1 MRCGQP
7 AFRAGDLEYEL
18 NEMAEDL
25 RIFVSSIQKELA
37 PERRA
42 VKELVLGDPV
52 LSKFFSDVFL
62 FEDLPARDRR
72 ADKTYLKE
80 AAEREVFIGLMGDK
94 YGTPGADGLSPIEA
108 EFRQATQAHN
118 ERLIFLKDDAS
129 RREPAMT
136 AFVERACAN
145 LTRRRFEDI
154 PALRREVAASL
165 LDYLQEV
172 GRLQV
177 APFDAS
183 PRADLALK
191 DIDAKKIDAFL
202 DAAEAAGRLA
212 PGGSRAP
219 RNVLLH
225 LNLLHEGKLTNAALL
240 LFGRQPEQ
248 LGDAAKIQCLHFL
261 GTQKRKPIE
270 SQQIFEGTSFQLID
284 QAREWVLA
292 RLARRVGRLEKKG
305 RASVSFEVPSEAI
318 AEALVNAVAH
328 RDYRRPGV
336 TQVELF
342 ADRIEVWSP
351 GKLPPGLTP
360 QELRVPHGPI
370 ARNSLIADALYRARY
385 SQKAGTGTTDMIEA
399 CVAHGL
405 PEPSFEQRGP
415 HFVVTLWR
423 EWLTAEVVARLALND
438 RQSAL
443 LPGLKAGLFVTS
455 AAYQRLTGASRQTAS
470 RDLDELVRKG
480 LLERL
485 GGGRGT
491 RYSLARGM
499 PRK

>member
-1 MRCGQP
+1 MPG
-7 AFRAGDLEYEL
+7 
-18 NEMAEDL
+18 DL
-25 RIFVSSIQKELA
+25 RIFVSSVQKELA
-37 PERRA
+37 LERRA

-62 FEDLPARDRR
+62 FEDLPARDRGT
-72 ADKTYLKE
+72 DKSYLKE
-80 AAEREVFIGLMGDK
+80 AGEREVFIGLLGDE
-94 YGTPGADGLSPIEA
+94 YGKPGADGLSPIEA
-108 EFRQATQAHN
+108 EFRQATKAHN
-118 ERLIFLKDDAS
+118 ERLIFLKADAS
-129 RREPAMT
+129 HRKPAMV
-136 AFVERACAN
+136 AFVDRACAH

-154 PALRREVAASL
+154 PELRRQVSASL
-165 LDYLQEV
+165 LDYLLEV

-177 APFDAS
+177 APFDS
-183 PRADLALK
+183 SLRSDMTLK
-191 DIDAKKIDAFL
+191 DIDSKRIDAFL
-202 DAAEAAGRLA
+202 DASEAAGRLA

-225 LNLLHEGKLTNAALL
+225 LNLLSSGRLTNAAVL
-240 LFGRQPEQ
+240 LFGRQPER
-248 LGDAAKIQCLHFL
+248 LGDPASIQCLHFL
-261 GTQKRKPIE
+261 GTQKHKPIE
-270 SQQIFEGTSFQLID
+270 SQQVFQGTSFMLVD

-292 RLARRVGRLEKKG
+292 RLARRVGRLEEAG
-305 RASVSFEVPSEAI
+305 RARVSHEIPVEVLG
-318 AEALVNAVAH
+318 EALVNAVAH
-328 RDYRRPGV
+328 RDYRRAGV

-342 ADRIEVWSP
+342 ADRLEVWNP

-360 QELRVPHGPI
+360 QELREPHAPI
-370 ARNSLIADALYRARY
+370 ARNALIADALYRAQY

-438 RQSAL
+438 RQSSVIPAL
-443 LPGLKAGLFVTS
+443 KTGLVLTS
-455 AAYQRLTGASRQTAS
+455 AAYQHITGASRQTAS
-470 RDLDELVRKG
+470 RDLDELVQKG

-485 GGGRGT
+485 GAGRGT
-491 RYSLARGM
+491 RYSLSRGM